1 MKLIISCEHASAAV
15 PDPYQGM
22 FEDRNREVLWS
33 HRGWDPGALA
43 LARELSVLLDV
54 PVIKGEWTRLLLDLN
69 RSPDNPD
76 RWSEFSRSLVEE
88 EREALHLSIFT
99 PFWEKLFGTVESL
112 ILESERVIHLSV
124 HSFVRILNHKQ
135 RVVDVGVLFDP
146 ARSMESEFSSRL
158 VSNLNLLRKD
168 SLNILENVPYAGTE
182 DGLTRLLREKF
193 PDASY
198 AGIEIEVC
206 SDLLEDNKSIR
217 RMAVDLS
224 QGICQSLVDL

>member
-1 MKLIISCEHASAAV
+1 MWEFFSTR
-15 PDPYQGM
+15 PDP
-22 FEDRNREVLWS
+22 W
-33 HRGWDPGALA
+33 
-43 LARELSVLLDV
+43 
-54 PVIKGEWTRLLLDLN
+54 
-69 RSPDNPD
+69 
-76 RWSEFSRSLVEE
+76 
-88 EREALHLSIFT
+88 
-99 PFWEKLFGTVESL
+99 
-112 ILESERVIHLSV
+112 
-124 HSFVRILNHKQ
+124 
-135 RVVDVGVLFDP
+135 
-146 ARSMESEFSSRL
+146 SEFSSRL